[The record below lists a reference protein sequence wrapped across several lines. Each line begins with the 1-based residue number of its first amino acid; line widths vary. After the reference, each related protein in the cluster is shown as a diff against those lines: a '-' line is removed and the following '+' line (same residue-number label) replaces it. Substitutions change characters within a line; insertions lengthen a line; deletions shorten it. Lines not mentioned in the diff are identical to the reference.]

1 MLLPSSPESS
11 CMQHKNA
18 AQHILQD
25 GRVTVRLLI
34 KYLAAKLG
42 LEDESEVEITCR
54 GRPLPAFLTLQ
65 HVRDGIW
72 CQGDAA
78 ASPSVAPPDMPAANH
93 HLMVLQYGRR
103 P

>member
-1 MLLPSSPESS
+1 LPQIPRSYLRI
-11 CMQHKNA
+11 K
-18 AQHILQD
+18 D